1 MDGNLNS
8 FYEGEGNA
16 TFSSRVNHFLCQSE
30 EDAAMNQV
38 SNVEQKRR
46 SADDGNGSW

>member
-8 FYEGEGNA
+8 FYEGGGNA

-30 EDAAMNQV
+30 EDAAQV
-38 SNVEQKRR
+38 SSVEQKRR